1 VFYLEPTIVSLKDVT
16 FSYKGSKRQAL
27 KGISLDVKEGE
38 CVAILGP
45 TGAGKSTLACVING
59 TVPRFIEGKL
69 TGDVV
74 VDGQIPNEVG
84 TAQMASRVGLVFGD
98 PDTQLFGMTV
108 EEDVAFGPANLGFD
122 YETIMGENHQG
133 YRQA

>member
-1 VFYLEPTIVSLKDVT
+1 MASDIISLKDVT
-16 FSYKGSKRQAL
+16 FNYKGSNRRAL
-27 KGISLDVKEGE
+27 DGISLNVKQGE

-59 TVPRFIEGKL
+59 TVPRFMDGNLAGEV
-69 TGDVV
+69 T
-74 VDGQIPNEVG
+74 VDGLVPAKVG

-108 EEDVAFGPANLGFD
+108 EEDVAFGP
-122 YETIMGENHQG
+122 
-133 YRQA
+133 